1 MFPCSINLR
10 LAKELHMLPH
20 AIQLDLE
27 LFLRIIIACL
37 LGCLIGWERERHRNV
52 VSAGIRTYGAISLG
66 SCAFGIVGL
75 LIIGADASR
84 VASQVV
90 TGIGFLGGGI
100 IFRQGDY
107 ITGLTTAAT
116 LWATAA
122 VGLSVAFGMYLVAF
136 LTAILI
142 YLLLYLPRMKW
153 WKRISSKIPT
163 KQD

>member
-1 MFPCSINLR
+1 
-10 LAKELHMLPH
+10 MLPH
-20 AIQLDLE
+20 TLQLDLE
-27 LFLRIIIACL
+27 LFFRIIVACL

-66 SCAFGIVGL
+66 ACAFGIVGL

-122 VGLSVAFGMYLVAF
+122 VGLSVAFGMYLVAL

-153 WKRISSKIPT
+153 WKIISSKIPI